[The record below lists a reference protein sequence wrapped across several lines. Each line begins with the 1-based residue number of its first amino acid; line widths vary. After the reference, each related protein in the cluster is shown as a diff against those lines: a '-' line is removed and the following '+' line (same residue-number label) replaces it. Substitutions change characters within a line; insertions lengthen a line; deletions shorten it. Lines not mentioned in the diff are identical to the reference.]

1 MVDAAEQLMAPWQ
14 QLRGL
19 VIVPLLRAS
28 VLICLTMSVMILAE
42 KVYMAVVI
50 VAVRLVSRRRYRWEP
65 VRDTSDDPELGG
77 AACPIVLVQI
87 PMYNESKV
95 NIVVVGRQWICML
108 V

>member
-1 MVDAAEQLMAPWQ
+1 MDAAEQIMAPWQ

-50 VAVRLVSRRRYRWEP
+50 LAVRLVSRHRYRWEP